1 MGKNTFGDGTQCYV
15 MAPAVVAD
23 TAAHSCIVTALEK
36 LDYFGAILLAG
47 GGAGT
52 LDGAWK
58 VEFSDDYSGPAA
70 GSSAD
75 GQPPNAST
83 ATWVDVTA
91 SAIWV
96 DAIAA
101 VAHASAATTKQ
112 YVQPKYPVGAR
123 AVRFTFTGTTGSAI
137 VSVIFYAKS
146 LSGS

>member
-1 MGKNTFGDGTQCYV
+1 MRKGTYGEGTQCYV

-23 TAAHSCIVTALEK
+23 TAAHSCIVSALNE
-36 LDYFGAILLAG
+36 LDHFGAILLAG
-47 GGAGT
+47 GGAAT

-58 VEFSDDYSGPAA
+58 IEFSNDYVGPAA
-70 GSSAD
+70 ASSPE
-75 GQPPNAST
+75 GQPPNAAT

-91 SAIWV
+91 SAIWT

-137 VSVIFYAKS
+137 VGVIFFGKS
-146 LSGS
+146 WS